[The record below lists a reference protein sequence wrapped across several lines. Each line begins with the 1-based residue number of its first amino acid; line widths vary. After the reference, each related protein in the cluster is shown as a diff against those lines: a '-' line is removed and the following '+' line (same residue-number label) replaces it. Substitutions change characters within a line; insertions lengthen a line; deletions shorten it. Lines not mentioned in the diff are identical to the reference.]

1 MPDFRRLPASTLAG
15 AVRGNVSRALA
26 ALRDL
31 RPPTRDELERAAAV
45 GRERAEQGLTVDA
58 VLHAYRISITAVW
71 SRFGE
76 LARERGTNV
85 TSVLAFSETLWL
97 WGDAV
102 MEVVGQA
109 HREVELQLAREEQQ
123 RRDAF
128 VLAVLLGTIDATEL
142 SRESA
147 GYGLDPERE
156 YVAFRARTLD
166 GGGPPRRLTAV
177 LTTAL
182 DRDLVGLSSE
192 SAPVLPGVVVGVGP
206 PARLAALPGAFAQ
219 ASRALQTAL
228 AFGQEGTFSLADL
241 SIRPAIL
248 SDEVLGAAFTDRH
261 LEPLA
266 ALGRLGTELEDTLR
280 VFFEQDM
287 RIEETAKAL
296 HVHPNTL
303 RHRLR
308 RFEEVTGT
316 SLRRPVDLIELW
328 WALERRQL
336 ARQGSGRARAVAQA
350 WFQRRARRSIDHAG
364 RVSGPTGRP
373 AAESSISAC
382 SRRSRVSGR
391 LALVTQWIAA
401 RRYEGGRAWN
411 HSHAAASARKR
422 CSCRRRASPR
432 GAARRSRS
440 RCGRRRAPRTRPGP
454 RASSAP
460 PRSARARAA
469 R

>member
-1 MPDFRRLPASTLAG
+1 VPDAVGKLVADIEAELDALVDAIVARIRAEVPDFRRLPAGALAR

-31 RPPTRDELERAAAV
+31 RPPTEDELERARAV
-45 GRERAEQGLTVDA
+45 GRERAEQGLSVDA
-58 VLHAYRISITAVW
+58 VLHAYRISISAVW

-85 TSVLAFSETLWL
+85 SSVLAFSETLWL

-128 VLAVLLGTIDATEL
+128 VLAVLLGTIDADEL
-142 SRESA
+142 SRESG
-147 GYGLDPERE
+147 GYGLDPDRE
-156 YVAFRARTLD
+156 YVAFRARALD
-166 GGGPPRRLTAV
+166 AGGPPRRLAAE

-182 DRDLVGLSSE
+182 DRDLVGLSHE
-192 SAPVLPGVVVGVGP
+192 RAPALPGVVVGIGP

-241 SIRPAIL
+241 SILPAIL
-248 SDEVLGAAFTDRH
+248 SDEALGAAFTGRH
-261 LEPLA
+261 LEPLT
-266 ALGRLGTELEDTLR
+266 ALGRLGAELEDTLR
-280 VFFEQDM
+280 VWFEQEM

-308 RFEEVTGT
+308 RFEEATGA
-316 SLRRPVDLIELW
+316 SLRRPADLIELW
-328 WALERRQL
+328 WALERRRL
-336 ARQGSGRARAVAQA
+336 TAVRERTAPAPPAPARSPRRGSSAA
-350 WFQRRARRSIDHAG
+350 
-364 RVSGPTGRP
+364 P
-373 AAESSISAC
+373 AA
-382 SRRSRVSGR
+382 
-391 LALVTQWIAA
+391 
-401 RRYEGGRAWN
+401 
-411 HSHAAASARKR
+411 
-422 CSCRRRASPR
+422 
-432 GAARRSRS
+432 
-440 RCGRRRAPRTRPGP
+440 APG
-454 RASSAP
+454 
-460 PRSARARAA
+460 
-469 R
+469 